1 VDRCVGRSA
10 VPGPVLR
17 IFAKPQHDG
26 GDDQDG
32 PVVGGSFGV
41 AGGQPAEL
49 LEAGEAALDDVAPGM
64 DLRVEGRR
72 AAAG

>member
-1 VDRCVGRSA
+1 M
-10 VPGPVLR
+10 
-17 IFAKPQHDG
+17 
-26 GDDQDG
+26 
-32 PVVGGSFGV
+32 VGGSFGV

-72 AAAG
+72 AATG